1 MSRIWKTCN
10 FLVFLGGA
18 EGAKIFW
25 GLPNG
30 FSTNPEKIVKVRES
44 APSKIGFLWIEIE
57 IIYFFWRLFQTAVMG
72 VNLWD
77 DIAIN
82 PFWCQITP
90 LTKTRTEILKMLGLP
105 ISSSTWYGPI
115 SSSTWFGPKASS
127 TCFGLAHI
135 YRVHKK
141 MVHSDFSLKSV
152 PGVRFCFFRGGLEPE
167 LCAWTIWAL

>member
-1 MSRIWKTCN
+1 MWHILP
-10 FLVFLGGA
+10 FLTHVTALAVGS
-18 EGAKIFW
+18 IT
-25 GLPNG
+25 
-30 FSTNPEKIVKVRES
+30 SS
-44 APSKIGFLWIEIE
+44 HSKISAICWYHFFVWILIP
-57 IIYFFWRLFQTAVMG
+57 LDGAVIDGYMG
-72 VNLWD
+72 INLWD
-77 DIAIN
+77 DIAIY